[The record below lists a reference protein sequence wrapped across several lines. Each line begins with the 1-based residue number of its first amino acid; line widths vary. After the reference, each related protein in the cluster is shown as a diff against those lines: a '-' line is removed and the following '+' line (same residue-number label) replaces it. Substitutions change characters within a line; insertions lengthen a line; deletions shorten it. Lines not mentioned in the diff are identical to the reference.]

1 MIPNGKTLLFRS
13 FFKMTHAQ
21 NSRLFFIFKCRH
33 YIPFFSIFYFLSE
46 DVRIT
51 CCLTKITVIFCF
63 SISDG
68 FVLFKVLIHTLLFL
82 HSFQRQSPQNCNHPF
97 HIFCMTMFCY
107 HKDSLLFYEAEN
119 NKLLGHFILF
129 LSLHRYYK
137 NISLT
142 FPFL

>member
-1 MIPNGKTLLFRS
+1 MIPNGRTLLSRS

-21 NSRLFFIFKCRH
+21 NSRLFLSSNVDIIYHFLAF
-33 YIPFFSIFYFLSE
+33 FYFLSE

-51 CCLTKITVIFCF
+51 CYLTKITVIFCF

-68 FVLFKVLIHTLLFL
+68 FVLFKVLIHTL
-82 HSFQRQSPQNCNHPF
+82 QRQSPQNCNHPF

>member
-68 FVLFKVLIHTLLFL
+68 FVLFKVLIHTL
-82 HSFQRQSPQNCNHPF
+82 QRQSPQNCNHPF

-119 NKLLGHFILF
+119 NKLLGLFILF
-129 LSLHRYYK
+129 LPLHRYYK